1 MSTQKGYSLA
11 TSLIKTESRN
21 TVNSKKKMK
30 VMASGSPSPHLLFLS
45 LGLAAHQPSRHHH
58 AQSLLHPSF
67 HAPRTRHVL
76 ESHPAR
82 AAPLSRRDDERR
94 RAVGSHCTL
103 ELRLNLAACN
113 PSLSCRF

>member
-45 LGLAAHQPSRHHH
+45 LGLAAHQPSKRHHV
-58 AQSLLHPSF
+58 QSLLGPSF
-67 HAPRTRHVL
+67 HDSRTTDVL
-76 ESHPAR
+76 ESHPER
-82 AAPLSRRDDERR
+82 AAPLFHHDNERR
-94 RAVGSHCTL
+94 HDVSCHSA
-103 ELRLNLAACN
+103 LALHLYLVACN
-113 PSLSCRF
+113 TSSSCRF